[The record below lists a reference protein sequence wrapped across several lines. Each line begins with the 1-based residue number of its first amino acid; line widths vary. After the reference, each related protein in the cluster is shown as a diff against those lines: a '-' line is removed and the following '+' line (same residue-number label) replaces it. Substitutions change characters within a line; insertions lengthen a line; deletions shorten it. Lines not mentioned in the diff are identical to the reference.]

1 MKRFSTEAGQ
11 TTAEYALVLLG
22 AALVAVVLI
31 NWASGDSSPLT
42 SFFNDII
49 DRIRSLI

>member
-1 MKRFSTEAGQ
+1 MKRFSEQTGQ

-31 NWASGDSSPLT
+31 NWAAGDSSPLT
-42 SFFNDII
+42 AFFNDII
-49 DRIRSLI
+49 DRIRGLI